1 MNPHESSATRL
12 IHSLNRRID
21 ELIVQ
26 LSLGKS
32 EAADQVEVTKKSL
45 REKLGKVRSAI
56 IPGGSGEA
64 FAGKFDHLRV
74 QLALGKMES
83 RDAYEAQRE
92 KIHHALGEARN
103 GFHHLE
109 DRVREDL
116 DDSAETLELKLNAL
130 ALDLGIAAIV
140 AEEELKTKKEEFTAQ
155 ASRLAGKLKAS
166 ASAVGHEAETAAH
179 EARLAYED
187 IRDNLKRLFHPH

>member
-1 MNPHESSATRL
+1 MNPHESPAVR
-12 IHSLNRRID
+12 IIQSLNRRID

-32 EAADQVEVTKKSL
+32 EAADQVEVTKHRL
-45 REKLGKVRSAI
+45 HEKLGQVRSAI
-56 IPGGSGEA
+56 IPGGSSEA
-64 FAGKFDHLRV
+64 FVAKLDHLRV

-83 RDAYEAQRE
+83 RDAYAAQRE
-92 KIHHALGEARN
+92 KIHHALDDART
-103 GFHHLE
+103 GFHHFE

-116 DDSAETLELKLNAL
+116 DDSAATLELKLNAL

-140 AEEELKTKKEEFTAQ
+140 AEDELKTRKEEIAAQ

-166 ASAVGHEAETAAH
+166 ASAVGEEAEAAAH
-179 EARLAYED
+179 EARTAYED
-187 IRDNLKRLFHPH
+187 IRDNLKRLFRPQ

>member
-1 MNPHESSATRL
+1 MNPHESPATRL
-12 IHSLNRRID
+12 IHSLNRRVD

-32 EAADQVEVTKKSL
+32 EAADHVEATKKSL
-45 REKLGKVRSAI
+45 HEKLGKVRSSI
-56 IPGGSGEA
+56 IPGGSSEA
-64 FAGKFDHLRV
+64 LAAKLDHLRV

-109 DRVREDL
+109 DRVRADL

-140 AEEELKTKKEEFTAQ
+140 AEDELKTKKEEFAVQ

-187 IRDNLKRLFHPH
+187 IRDNLKRLFHRD